1 MRAPRWLPGALALVA
16 IASLPLVAER
26 LRAPV
31 ERCAMD
37 GVEVRPAFRV
47 RVIDGDFAA
56 RAFCGVSCA
65 EAWLR
70 YGGIVPREILVTDGA
85 TGREIEAGA
94 AWFVRTV
101 ANRSDGAPDGV
112 RVFASR
118 EDAERH
124 VKAYGGTVLAGANRP
139 FGGGGGRVARDS

>member
-1 MRAPRWLPGALALVA
+1 MKVPPRLPGALALAA
-16 IASLPLVAER
+16 IGALPLVAER

-37 GVEVRPAFRV
+37 GVKVARPFRV
-47 RVIDGDFAA
+47 RVVADDGGA
-56 RAFCGVSCA
+56 RAFCGVTCA

-70 YGGIVPREILVTDGA
+70 SSGVAPREILVTDGA
-85 TGREIEAGA
+85 TGREIDAAA

-101 ANRSDGAPDGV
+101 ANRSDGAPDAV
-112 RVFASR
+112 RVFAGR

-124 VKAYGGTVLAGANRP
+124 AEAYGGTVLSGANRP
-139 FGGGGGRVARDS
+139 FGGGKARAARDS